1 MPPFLMAAVR
11 FLIAGPVLV
20 AGGVGGSSRAAIVL
34 VFSSLA
40 WAIGSLWSRQLPLP
54 RRPLV
59 SAAMQMIAGGVV
71 LSGVSAASG
80 ELNGF
85 HPSTVSLESWLGLA
99 YL

>member
-1 MPPFLMAAVR
+1 MPPFLMAAFR
-11 FLIAGPVLV
+11 FLIAGPARSTVAGLVVGFGGVGVLV

-34 VFSSLA
+34 VFSSFA

-80 ELNGF
+80 ELN
-85 HPSTVSLESWLGLA
+85 
-99 YL
+99 